1 MRRRGAYEKELVIH
15 VFMISLFTKK
25 VFVVQCV
32 FIKKY
37 TNTLLFMD
45 Q

>member
-1 MRRRGAYEKELVIH
+1 MRRREVYEKELVIH
-15 VFMISLFTKK
+15 VFMISLLMKK
-25 VFVVQCV
+25 VFVIQCV

-37 TNTLLFMD
+37 TNTLFFMD